1 MQHSQQQLADNLTE
15 EPIVFMGCTNTE
27 IFYVIG
33 AALALSTV
41 LAVVLV
47 FVSLAISP
55 SLALLAGAAGFFG
68 GGFGLSLMLLRRLQA
83 LKEMHGDNYYK
94 ERLHLY
100 MSELGLGD
108 QVFTLS
114 QRFGRGRSL

>member
-1 MQHSQQQLADNLTE
+1 MQHSDQQLADNLTE

-33 AALALSTV
+33 VALTLSVVAAAL
-41 LAVVLV
+41 LV
-47 FVSLAISP
+47 ILSLAISP

-68 GGFGLSLMLLRRLQA
+68 GGFGLSLVMLRRLQRI
-83 LKEMHGDNYYK
+83 KEVHGDNYYK
-94 ERLHLY
+94 ERLHLFL
-100 MSELGLGD
+100 SELSLGD
-108 QVFTLS
+108 PVFSQS